1 MTSIRKFAYAA
12 LLAFTTLNLVPAVAH
27 AQELGRGQFTLPR
40 EVRWQNAVVPAGDY
54 RFSLESSGAAGMLH
68 LTKLDGKPAGFM
80 FLVPDT
86 EAAKSS
92 DPSRLVLE
100 RTAEGTY
107 VSSMQLPEF
116 GITLHFP
123 VPEEKQV
130 ARAAGAPQA
139 SGQ

>member
-1 MTSIRKFAYAA
+1 MTAIRKFVYAA
-12 LLAFTTLNLVPAVAH
+12 LLAFTALNLAPAAARAQEVAH
-27 AQELGRGQFTLPR
+27 GQFTLPR
-40 EVRWQNAVVPAGDY
+40 QVRWQKAVVPAGDY

-68 LTKLDGKPAGFM
+68 LTKLDGKPAGFV

-100 RTAEGTY
+100 NTPEGTY

-123 VPEEKQV
+123 VPAEKQV
-130 ARAAGAPQA
+130 ARASAPQA